1 MFNCP
6 FCNSAKS
13 VHCELDH
20 NKEEARMSCTKCPG
34 QFEMRITHLTEPI
47 DVYHEWL
54 DQCEA
59 ANNT

>member
-6 FCNSAKS
+6 FCNSSKS
-13 VHCELDH
+13 VTCELDH
-20 NKEEARMSCTKCPG
+20 DKEEAKMACTHCPMG
-34 QFEMRITHLTEPI
+34 FTMRITHLTEPI

-59 ANNT
+59 ANS